1 MDREGDARKPRS
13 TRSIDDL
20 LLTRQD
26 KLFIQVRTLEM
37 RKKELFE
44 EAVALANEIDEK
56 RKMLSDLNQE
66 INKKGDNNGR

>member
-1 MDREGDARKPRS
+1 MDKEDNARKPRS
-13 TRSIDDL
+13 TRSIDNL

-44 EAVALANEIDEK
+44 EAVALANEIDKK